1 MMDPLLLNTGDGACR
16 TTKNTN
22 LKQQEEGAMLALGGA
37 GSPTVCKL
45 CKINEGCVHT
55 SLTDVKNN
63 QEKGNYKIG
72 YCEKAMLEAAVS
84 NHSLILTHNST
95 CMVIKYAGFRGCN
108 CLMKVDKC
116 FSFNFFKEKKMLGL
130 PPTPSVPKDKEEHA
144 NHQASS
150 LVPETTIIN
159 PPIITHTAATPAAT
173 PQGSPNEMTS
183 GIKDTKNTLTV
194 AHAFNMSS
202 LSIDSVDKS
211 AVRMV
216 LQVILNLRNT
226 KWFF

>member
-72 YCEKAMLEAAVS
+72 YREKGMFEAVVS
-84 NHSLILTHNST
+84 NHSVILTHNST

-108 CLMKVDKC
+108 C
-116 FSFNFFKEKKMLGL
+116 FIQFFYRKENAWFTSYPVCAQRQRRTCK
-130 PPTPSVPKDKEEHA
+130 PP
-144 NHQASS
+144 
-150 LVPETTIIN
+150 
-159 PPIITHTAATPAAT
+159 
-173 PQGSPNEMTS
+173 
-183 GIKDTKNTLTV
+183 GIK
-194 AHAFNMSS
+194 SS
-202 LSIDSVDKS
+202 
-211 AVRMV
+211 
-216 LQVILNLRNT
+216 T
-226 KWFF
+226 